1 MALWTIREN
10 DIKNSVYSLGIT
22 KGILSATTKLA
33 SYNVGL
39 LKNFAWSFG
48 NFKRK

>member
-10 DIKNSVYSLGIT
+10 DIKILFTVWALR
-22 KGILSATTKLA
+22 KLLSATTKLA